1 MGVDKN
7 IFSTMMYERKNV
19 EEDLSRI
26 VRGVKKLW
34 KLVINQVDKG
44 LKVQTAPKI
53 HIKIESGRL
62 I

>member
-7 IFSTMMYERKNV
+7 ILLTMMYERKNF
-19 EEDLSRI
+19 EEDLFCI

-34 KLVINQVDKG
+34 RLVIDQVDKG
-44 LKVQTAPKI
+44 LKVQTAPRI

>member
-7 IFSTMMYERKNV
+7 ILLTMMYERKNF
-19 EEDLSRI
+19 EEDPFCI

-34 KLVINQVDKG
+34 RLVIDQVDKG
-44 LKVQTAPKI
+44 LKVQTALRI
-53 HIKIESGRL
+53 HIKIESWRL

>member
-7 IFSTMMYERKNV
+7 ILSTMMYERKNV

-26 VRGVKKLW
+26 DRGVKKLW
-34 KLVINQVDKG
+34 KLVIDQVDKG
-44 LKVQTAPKI
+44 LKVQTVPRI

>member
-44 LKVQTAPKI
+44 LKVQTAPRI